1 MKFMLGLSL
10 LFPIPNPIVVK
21 QNHIQNIKVP
31 TICVED
37 IECELPYRCC
47 TGILFNYCC
56 TGGYGAPIP
65 KSRFPNITVPKL
77 PVPKLP
83 VPKLPDNFPLPV
95 PRRSPKPVLIPIP
108 IEPDRRPNRG
118 YDYENI
124 FISNTICQ
132 K

>member
-1 MKFMLGLSL
+1 MKFILGLSL
-10 LFPIPNPIVVK
+10 LFPIPKPIVVK
-21 QNHIQNIKVP
+21 QNHIKNIKVP

-56 TGGYGAPIP
+56 TDGHGAPIP
-65 KSRFPNITVPKL
+65 KSRFPNITL
-77 PVPKLP
+77 
-83 VPKLPDNFPLPV
+83 PKLPDNFPLPL

-108 IEPDRRPNRG
+108 IEPDRIPNRG
-118 YDYENI
+118 YDHEYI
-124 FISNTICQ
+124 FTLKTICQ